1 VSPIRVLDRSVAD
14 RIAAGEVVDRPASA
28 VKELIE
34 NSLDAGAQSI
44 IVEVEGTGLE
54 VIRVTDDG
62 CGIPA
67 DEVPLAFERFATSKI
82 RRLEDLDAVTGFG
95 FRGEALPS
103 IAAVAQV
110 TLTTRPPHAG
120 AATRAVVTAGVVERL
135 GAHGAPV
142 GTTVEVARLFF
153 NTPARRKFL
162 KSPTREQALVADAV
176 QRAAM
181 ASPAVAFRLRFNG
194 RESGWWPRGDP
205 ASRVADLLVA
215 GALADLISGAGA
227 VPAGRVN
234 AWLARPERGRPGR
247 TGQYLFVNRRPVQSA
262 MLRRAVEQG
271 YAQLLPV
278 GRFPVFALFLEIDPA
293 SVDVNVHPRK
303 LEVRFRDE
311 HRLFGAVAARVREAL
326 LASPLIRVMMSPGA
340 PGPQAPGVPGQLL
353 PWEGS
358 QMLSTHEP
366 LGAYTTGAEAPTA
379 GVVLSAT
386 SRAASA
392 AAAGLRFPTLRPL
405 GQLLN
410 TYILAEG
417 PDRLYLIDQHA
428 AHERV
433 LYERIVTTR
442 RRGGMPSQ
450 TLALPLTVDLDP
462 AQMALVTGHL
472 DLLASLGYAL
482 EAFGARTVLV
492 RAIPALSARIEPE
505 AMLLR
510 AVGALAGEGEG
521 PDVLERLS
529 IAMAC
534 HTAIRAGDRLTPE
547 AIGALL
553 ADLAAAENPYTCFHG
568 RPTLV
573 AVTRDELDRWFLRR

>member
-1 VSPIRVLDRSVAD
+1 MSPIRVLDRSVAD

-44 IVEVEGTGLE
+44 TVEVEGAGLGL
-54 VIRVTDDG
+54 IRVTDDG

-67 DEVPLAFERFATSKI
+67 EEIPLAFERFATSKI
-82 RRLEDLDAVTGFG
+82 ERLEDLDVITSFG

-103 IAAVAQV
+103 IAAVARV
-110 TLTTRPPHAG
+110 TLTTRPRDVET
-120 AATRAVVTAGVVERL
+120 ATRAVVTAGVVERL
-135 GAHGAPV
+135 GVHGAPV
-142 GTTVEVARLFF
+142 GTTVEVVRLFF

-162 KSPTREQALVADAV
+162 KSPAREQALVAEAV

-181 ASPAVAFRLRFNG
+181 ANPAVAFRLRFDG

-215 GALADLISGAGA
+215 GAPSDLIGVAGA
-227 VPAGRVN
+227 VPAGSVT
-234 AWLARPERGRPGR
+234 AWLARPERSRPNR
-247 TGQYLFVNRRPVQSA
+247 TGQHLFVNRRPVQSA
-262 MLRRAVEQG
+262 LLRRAVEQG

-278 GRFPVFALFLEIDPA
+278 GRFPAFALFLEIDPA

-311 HRLFGAVAARVREAL
+311 HRLFGAVAAAVREAL
-326 LASPLIRVMMSPGA
+326 LASPLVRVMMSPGA
-340 PGPQAPGVPGQLL
+340 PGPQAPGAPDHLL
-353 PWEGS
+353 ATTAS
-358 QMLSTHEP
+358 QALLSTHEP
-366 LGAYTTGAEAPTA
+366 RGTYAAREEAPVA
-379 GVVLSAT
+379 NAAVAT
-386 SRAASA
+386 VGAN
-392 AAAGLRFPTLRPL
+392 LLFPSLRPL

-433 LYERIVTTR
+433 LYERIIAAR
-442 RRGGMPSQ
+442 RRGGVPGQ

-462 AQMALVTGHL
+462 AQMALVIGHL
-472 DLLASLGYAL
+472 DLLASLGYVL
-482 EAFGARTVLV
+482 EPFGARTMLV
-492 RAIPALSARIEPE
+492 RAVPALSARIEPE

-510 AVGALAGEGEG
+510 AIGALAGEGEG

-529 IAMAC
+529 IATAC
-534 HTAIRAGDRLTPE
+534 HTAIRAGDRLSPE

-573 AVTRDELDRWFLRR
+573 AVSRDELDRWFLRG